1 MGRDNIKYRDEKSYE
16 NNRRV
21 DISFVFNAHDAET
34 ISYEVVAPTVS
45 TKKDLV
51 IDVVGFDTK
60 ICFRDS
66 KNKHKK
72 KSMS

>member
-45 TKKDLV
+45 TKKIL
-51 IDVVGFDTK
+51 
-60 ICFRDS
+60 S
-66 KNKHKK
+66 
-72 KSMS
+72 